1 MKISVIGAGAMGGSM
16 VKGLL
21 QVDSL
26 RARDITVS
34 DPSAAALAAFKGTGA
49 TLTTNNQ
56 EAAAAGDV
64 VVVVV
69 KPWLVKTVLED
80 IKASLDYNRQ
90 MLVVIAAGVPSADI
104 NDWLSKGNGMLQPT
118 LFLAIPNIAIA
129 MKASMTFLVPV
140 NATPRQTDVIT
151 EMFDAVGETIITS
164 EKLLPAG
171 TALASSGIAYAMRYL
186 RAASEGGVELGF
198 KASDAQR
205 IVMQTMKGAVKLL
218 QTSGMHPEAAIDLVT
233 TPGGVTIRGLNAME
247 QAGFTNSV
255 IRGLKASL

>member
-1 MKISVIGAGAMGGSM
+1 MGGSM

-140 NATPRQTDVIT
+140 NATSRQTDVIT

-164 EKLLPAG
+164 EKHSAKETTYISCILDFRILCKP
-171 TALASSGIAYAMRYL
+171 IHNQQICVEYC
-186 RAASEGGVELGF
+186 GVVLW
-198 KASDAQR
+198 K
-205 IVMQTMKGAVKLL
+205 I
-218 QTSGMHPEAAIDLVT
+218 
-233 TPGGVTIRGLNAME
+233 
-247 QAGFTNSV
+247 
-255 IRGLKASL
+255 